1 MGKDQIRYFLFLN
14 GRWRWRPTKVMRAQ
28 GFGLVTMG
36 RGGPGKDDEGHPEAS
51 LEDRTRAIGLNDAWD
66 RVRSGQAPAP
76 VRTTLVSYP
85 PGSVG
90 DGYQRAMSLRK
101 AERLAKGNV

>member
-1 MGKDQIRYFLFLN
+1 MLARSSVSADPPRRRQGEMGKDQIRYFLYLN
-14 GRWRWRPTKVMRAQ
+14 GRWRWRPTKTMRGC

-36 RGGPGKDDEGHPEAS
+36 RGGPRTDADGNPEAS
-51 LEDRTRAIGLNDAWD
+51 LEDRTRAIALNAAWD

-76 VRTTLVSYP
+76 ARTTLVSYP

-90 DGYQRAMSLRK
+90 
-101 AERLAKGNV
+101 